1 MRTVNL
7 LDCTL
12 RDGGYYNDWKFDD
25 TKVEEYLKKV
35 YLAKIDVVEIGFRF
49 LNSNKNLGKLAI
61 TNEKILKNIPTS
73 KNSKLAIMLNTSDL
87 LKIKVNER
95 KLLDNY
101 FVNKKKSKIS
111 IIRLATHFSDIFK
124 ISGYVK
130 YLSKLGYKVFV
141 NLMQINRISENE
153 LIKALKELKRIKSV
167 EVFYF
172 ADCP

>member
-61 TNEKILKNIPTS
+61 TNEKNTKKYSNI
-73 KNSKLAIMLNTSDL
+73 KK
-87 LKIKVNER
+87 LKISYNAK
-95 KLLDNY
+95 Y
-101 FVNKKKSKIS
+101 F
-111 IIRLATHFSDIFK
+111 
-124 ISGYVK
+124 
-130 YLSKLGYKVFV
+130 
-141 NLMQINRISENE
+141 
-153 LIKALKELKRIKSV
+153 
-167 EVFYF
+167 
-172 ADCP
+172 

>member
-12 RDGGYYNDWKFDD
+12 RDGGYYNDWKFNN

-87 LKIKVNER
+87 LKIKINDK
-95 KLLDNY
+95 KLLR
-101 FVNKKKSKIS
+101 F
-111 IIRLATHFSDIFK
+111 
-124 ISGYVK
+124 
-130 YLSKLGYKVFV
+130 
-141 NLMQINRISENE
+141 
-153 LIKALKELKRIKSV
+153 
-167 EVFYF
+167 
-172 ADCP
+172 